1 MNKPIKKV
9 VLYDENGKPSVVL
22 LDYETYK
29 EIEEVIEDVI
39 DLETVKNLE
48 PDELIPWEK
57 AKGFSDIEHG
67 Y

>member
-9 VLYDENGKPSVVL
+9 VLYDEKGEPSVVL

-29 EIEEVIEDVI
+29 EIEEIIDDVI

-57 AKGFSDIEHG
+57 AKEFAN
-67 Y
+67 